1 MLSQLAYLA
10 YLGAKKAKKDSSAA
24 FYAQQAR
31 TAQAQRHKAARV
43 NAVAQRKVAR
53 AAAVATRKAAI
64 VQRQDARAAQVVRHK
79 DARAAAVVQRGVDK
93 SQRVADA
100 SAKWHEAQDKKRDA
114 AINKQTQKNEANAEH
129 VRSMENLA
137 AARAEY
143 ARQAAEAAA
152 QGGGSTTGGPGN
164 ALETATVGVETFGGN
179 SGGGQKPIEL
189 FDIYGDVNAA
199 PRGNKFETDAPPDS
213 LDPAFFDDG
222 GVAGLAGLG
231 AKRARCRNPAPFYG
245 TIAKYR
251 KACKKAGNT
260 YDRQRC
266 ICVDQYGRVWPYQQQ
281 QPVGPQFDPQAYL
294 RQQEY
299 YRQIQAQQLA
309 NQQYA
314 LQQQQQQYLYQ
325 QPQYQPSF
333 PQGYASN
340 YGSPFP
346 SAFAPGSGGASGP
359 AFSEEAELAASSGG
373 GDDFGLPSDTVLFQG
388 KGPSSPAAP
397 TGAADSVTMPV
408 SDIVGGELVV
418 ADDMAFEGTP
428 SPTAAPEQMIAPNP
442 ITITPAFSQPASE
455 GGYMVDDSDGMAWL
469 PASSNLLGLVAVGA
483 AIWFL
488 TRKK

>member
-100 SAKWHEAQDKKRDA
+100 SAKWHEAQEKKRDA
-114 AINKQTQKNEANAEH
+114 AINKQTQKNEANQRALDAKAA
-129 VRSMENLA
+129 MA
-137 AARAEY
+137 AAHEEY
-143 ARQAAEAAA
+143 VRQA
-152 QGGGSTTGGPGN
+152 GGSTTGGPGN

-408 SDIVGGELVV
+408 SDIVGGELIV

-455 GGYMVDDSDGMAWL
+455 GGYMVDDSDGMSGL
-469 PASSNLLGLVAVGA
+469 SEASSNLLGLVAVGA